1 MVILAVFFVLFRALT
16 AYAEEIGVESDGSL
30 TAFSVHHDR
39 HVEVTNRCNESIS
52 LFWGSNADEDAHMF
66 DLEPLETSALNT
78 FNGHSFFATYFAK
91 QKNVIT
97 AFSIQDGIDSI
108 IVNPKEERSG
118 SAENDKIHRMLDSP
132 VRLMGLKTKSL
143 TAKFRCL
150 CPALDY
156 YYDDGKEGLYSGS
169 MVLGTEVSTNTYEG
183 HVFYFTEKGNKSN
196 VIARLTMNNKQ
207 VRSSCEIEGEIN
219 IVFTNFYAQNRRPYI
234 SLRTLT
240 ILRRHL
246 I

>member
-1 MVILAVFFVLFRALT
+1 MVIILTVFYVLFRAFA

-30 TAFSVHHDR
+30 TAFSVRHDR

-52 LFWGSNADEDAHMF
+52 LFWGSNADEEAHMF
-66 DLEPLETSALNT
+66 DLEPLETSTLNT

-91 QKNVIT
+91 EKNIIV
-97 AFSIQDGIDSI
+97 AFSIQDGIDSV
-108 IVNPKEERSG
+108 IVIPKEERSG
-118 SAENDKIHRMLDSP
+118 SAEIDSP
-132 VRLMGLKTKSL
+132 VRLMGLKSKSL

-150 CPALDY
+150 YPALDY
-156 YYDDGKEGLYSGS
+156 YYDDGMEGLFSGS

-196 VIARLTMNNKQ
+196 VIARLTMTNKQ
-207 VRSSCEIEGEIN
+207 VRSSREIEGKIN
-219 IVFTNFYAQNRRPYI
+219 TVLTNFYTQNRRPCI
-234 SLRTLT
+234 SLRTLI